1 MSMFENYNNDLTDYV
16 PNNLSYR
23 GKKIYPYPI
32 PYTEYNVEGDI
43 VGYYWYYGDTV
54 NLVFE
59 INGET
64 TIEDRLEYVDAS
76 DTVEGMKAKIDIY
89 NFRYENIYS
98 YTTDASTEITL
109 SIGKDL
115 SDKMIKGIYYIT
127 LTLMDETTQT
137 YIPLFKDKDCTVT
150 VK

>member
-16 PNNLSYR
+16 PNNLPY
-23 GKKIYPYPI
+23 KCQKIYPYPI
-32 PYTEYNVEGDI
+32 PYTEYNAEGDI

-59 INGET
+59 IDGET
-64 TIEDRLEYVDAS
+64 TVEDKLEYVDVS
-76 DTVEGMKAKIDIY
+76 DTLEGMKAKIDIY

-115 SDKMIKGIYYIT
+115 SNTMIKGIYYIT
-127 LTLMDETTQT
+127 LTVFDETTQT